1 MRVGIGE
8 AVASVMVD
16 KEGMAIIFVGVGYVC
31 MVIATLVPTRPW
43 STIWVGEPAL
53 LGRLHAERVI
63 TSERDINRYLS
74 VFNFSFMIINF
85 MRQLNHRQNT
95 PQLHPSAGECL
106 SPLLGGYPDT
116 TKFISCNLTDLFH
129 PPFLFS
135 SVSTENK
142 KRLRKRQRER

>member
-1 MRVGIGE
+1 MRVEVGE
-8 AVASVMVD
+8 AVANVMVD

-95 PQLHPSAGECL
+95 PQLHPSAGECFS
-106 SPLLGGYPDT
+106 SPFGGDPET
-116 TKFISCNLTDLFH
+116 TKSSRCNLTDLFH

-135 SVSTENK
+135 SVSIGNRK
-142 KRLRKRQRER
+142 HLSKRQIER